1 MEKKLM
7 TTKGRLRWFLDL
19 INTNINS
26 QAITISEIIRYWEQ
40 IREIAYGSLGLWAIS
55 DQDLMKWEEKRE
67 ELKKIQSLLRDFLQK
82 VLSGSKKPKKIMIKP
97 LYGVT
102 ENMERAVEEP
112 EEPGISEVKSALTS
126 IIYSKTKGQPI
137 SKFAE
142 DYIAF
147 TFKPEIAILVGREK
161 VAMLYS
167 RIEEKLLSEFV
178 SVLSQF
184 SLNSVRKCQRED
196 CGAYFLRAT
205 KKEKR
210 YCSNKCTWVVASR
223 ERRKK
228 EPEKERQKKR
238 ESYGRRKKREVG
250 PNVKIARRLW
260 KKE

>member
-1 MEKKLM
+1 MGKKLM

-19 INTNINS
+19 INADIDS
-26 QAITISEIIRYWEQ
+26 QTITISEIIRYWEQ

-55 DQDLMKWEEKRE
+55 DRDLMKWKEKRD
-67 ELKKIQSLLRDFLQK
+67 ELKKIQCLLRDFLQK
-82 VLSGSKKPKKIMIKP
+82 VLSGSKKPKKIMIRP

-102 ENMERAVEEP
+102 ENMERALEKP
-112 EEPGISEVKSALTS
+112 EEPGISEVEPALTS
-126 IIYSKTKGQPI
+126 IIYSKTKGQPL
-137 SKFAE
+137 STFAE

-161 VAMLYS
+161 VAMIYS

-210 YCSNKCTWVVASR
+210 YCSNKCAWVMASR

-228 EPEKERQKKR
+228 QPEKERQKKR
-238 ESYGRRKKREVG
+238 ESYYQRRRKEFGQKVR
-250 PNVKIARRLW
+250 IQ
-260 KKE
+260 KKGRKEG